1 MKDKNF
7 KPKVL
12 QLDQVKLDFAEADED
27 QNLKETI
34 EELKK
39 KGQERSKVD

>member
-1 MKDKNF
+1 MKNKNF

-12 QLDQVKLDFAEADED
+12 QIDQVRLNFAEVDED
-27 QNLKETI
+27 ANLRDTI

-39 KGQERSKVD
+39 KA